1 MADEISLREYV
12 DRRFDDQDKAVQ
24 TALTSAEKAVVAALA
39 AAKEA
44 VSKAEIANDKRFD
57 SVNEF
62 RAQLADQTANL
73 MPRSEY
79 QVQHKALEEKLS
91 DLTDRIN
98 KSEGSTIV
106 SELTM
111 GKVIAIV
118 SLSTGVLGLIVLM
131 ANHVFK

>member
-1 MADEISLREYV
+1 MSDEISLREYV

-44 VSKAEIANDKRFD
+44 VSKAETANDKRFD

-73 MPRSEY
+73 MPRTEY
-79 QVQHKALEEKLS
+79 TVQHKAIEEKLADLINRVNTS
-91 DLTDRIN
+91 DG
-98 KSEGSTIV
+98 KSSGFDKSWAMF
-106 SELTM
+106 LA
-111 GKVIAIV
+111 VI
-118 SLSTGVLGLIVLM
+118 GVGLVVIGLVL
-131 ANHVFK
+131 KK

>member
-98 KSEGSTIV
+98 KSEGSTIG